1 MSQGYGADT
10 WCLDQLR
17 PGVFARGAAVV
28 AQAAYRR
35 LITPRGTLQGDDEA
49 SAYGFDVADYVG
61 SVGTATAIQALPSQ
75 VIAEVKKDDRISDAT
90 CTITQSK
97 DTDGSISLI
106 LTVEAALSDASGT
119 FTLSLAVTDVGVT
132 MLGIAS

>member
-10 WCLDQLR
+10 WCIDQLR
-17 PGVFARGAAVV
+17 PGVFARGPAVV

-49 SAYGFDVADYVG
+49 SAYGFDVAGYVG

-75 VIAEVKKDDRISDAT
+75 AVAEIKKDDRIADAT
-90 CTITQSK
+90 CTIVQST

-106 LTVEAALSDASGT
+106 LTVEAALSDGSGT
-119 FTLSLAVTDVGVT
+119 FTLTLAVNAVGVSL
-132 MLGIAS
+132 LGIAS